1 MSHPAA
7 ETLGEYRY
15 PKLNMARALV
25 HSIVPYVGRLLTII
39 VSGSV
44 ILGCSQLT
52 KPKSNAKA
60 LTRVVVAKP
69 VVLAIVEWDEFV
81 GRLAP
86 IESVQVRARVSGYL
100 ATTSFEEGQL
110 VRAGDI
116 IAVIDQR
123 PFLAEV
129 SRNEANMDAAN
140 ALLIQAKA
148 AVAQSEAEKER
159 AKIRRNLTK
168 KQLDRN
174 EELRKKNATAIQDFE
189 ISEAEYE
196 QAEAE
201 LIVASSRVDSSEAT
215 IVAANAALKIA
226 QANLDLAKLNLQY
239 TEVRSPIDGR
249 ISNRRVTEGN
259 LVSGGT
265 NDSTLLTT
273 VVSLDPIHCYF
284 DADEKTFLK
293 YVQLAREG
301 KRPSSRDVRNP
312 VYVALANEQV
322 GFPHQGHMDFVENRL
337 DEETG
342 TIRGRAILPNG
353 NLDLTPGLFARVRLP
368 GSPRYDATLI
378 PDKAIGT
385 DQADKFV
392 LTVDES
398 DMVVRKVV
406 TLGPISHG
414 LRIIRTGLDG
424 TERVVLSGQQ
434 RARPGTEVAVSVE
447 EVTPGKELLPDEYE
461 PVSQENWL
469 TPKRSA
475 AANVALPTPF
485 VGPTEDRT
493 PTFETKP

>member
-1 MSHPAA
+1 MGSSYVADSNLLKTRLIVLIA
-7 ETLGEYRY
+7 IGGWTL
-15 PKLNMARALV
+15 
-25 HSIVPYVGRLLTII
+25 S
-39 VSGSV
+39 
-44 ILGCSQLT
+44 GCS
-52 KPKSNAKA
+52 KSSNAKSNAKPLA
-60 LTRVVVAKP
+60 SVIVAKP
-69 VVLAIVEWDEFV
+69 VILPIVEWDEFV

-100 ATTSFEEGQL
+100 ATTSFEEGQF
-110 VRAGDI
+110 VRAGDV
-116 IAVIDQR
+116 IASIDQR

-129 SRNEANMDAAN
+129 NRNEANMDAAR
-140 ALLIQAKA
+140 ALLVQANA
-148 AVAQSEAEKER
+148 AVAQSSAEKDR
-159 AKIRRNLTK
+159 AKIRRDLTK
-168 KQLDRN
+168 KQFDRN

-189 ISEAEYE
+189 ISEADYQ

-201 LIVASSRVDSSEAT
+201 LIVAGSRVDSAQAT
-215 IVAANAALKIA
+215 IEAAKAAMNIA

-273 VVSLDPIHCYF
+273 IVSLDPIHCYF

-301 KRPSSRDVRNP
+301 KRPSSREVRNP
-312 VYVALANEQV
+312 VFVALANEQV

-342 TIRGRAILPNG
+342 TIRGRAILPNK
-353 NLDLTPGLFARVRLP
+353 NLDLAPGLFARVRLP
-368 GSPRYDATLI
+368 GSPRYDAILV

-385 DQADKFV
+385 DQADKFL
-392 LTVDES
+392 LTVDENNK
-398 DMVVRKVV
+398 VIRKVV

-424 TERVVLSGQQ
+424 TERVILSGQQ
-434 RARPGTEVAVSVE
+434 RARPGNEVTVSVE
-447 EVTPGKELLPDEYE
+447 EVTPGREFLPDEYE

-469 TPKRSA
+469 TPKRTA
-475 AANVALPTPF
+475 AGNVAIPERSSGGIEAPT
-485 VGPTEDRT
+485 TAI
-493 PTFETKP
+493 ETKP

>member
-1 MSHPAA
+1 MDFSYVADSNLLK
-7 ETLGEYRY
+7 TRL
-15 PKLNMARALV
+15 
-25 HSIVPYVGRLLTII
+25 IVFIAIGVWTI
-39 VSGSV
+39 S
-44 ILGCSQLT
+44 GCSQST
-52 KPKSNAKA
+52 NAKTNA
-60 LTRVVVAKP
+60 KPLPNVVVAKP
-69 VVLAIVEWDEFV
+69 VILPIVEWDEFV

-116 IAVIDQR
+116 IASIDQR

-129 SRNEANMDAAN
+129 TRNEANMDAAK
-140 ALLIQAKA
+140 ALLVQANA
-148 AVAQSEAEKER
+148 AVAQSIAEKDR
-159 AKIRRNLTK
+159 AKIRRDLTK
-168 KQLDRN
+168 KQFDRN

-189 ISEAEYE
+189 ISEADYQ

-201 LIVASSRVDSSEAT
+201 LIVAGSRVDSAQAT
-215 IVAANAALKIA
+215 IAAAKAAMNIA

-273 VVSLDPIHCYF
+273 IVSLDPIHCYF

-301 KRPSSRDVRNP
+301 KRPSSREVRNP
-312 VYVALANEQV
+312 VFVALANEQV

-342 TIRGRAILPNG
+342 TIRGRAILPNK
-353 NLDLTPGLFARVRLP
+353 NLDFAPGLFARVRLP
-368 GSPRYDATLI
+368 GSPRYDAILI

-385 DQADKFV
+385 DQADKFL
-392 LTVDES
+392 LTVDENNK
-398 DMVVRKVV
+398 VVRKVV

-424 TERVVLSGQQ
+424 TERVILSGQQ
-434 RARPGTEVAVSVE
+434 RARPGNEVTVTVE
-447 EVTPGKELLPDEYE
+447 AVTPGKEFLPDEYE

-475 AANVALPTPF
+475 AGNVAIPESSKAGAEAPA
-485 VGPTEDRT
+485 PAI
-493 PTFETKP
+493 ETKP

>member
-1 MSHPAA
+1 MTA
-7 ETLGEYRY
+7 
-15 PKLNMARALV
+15 
-25 HSIVPYVGRLLTII
+25 
-39 VSGSV
+39 
-44 ILGCSQLT
+44 
-52 KPKSNAKA
+52 
-60 LTRVVVAKP
+60 VVVAKP
-69 VVLAIVEWDEFV
+69 VILPIVEWDEFV

-100 ATTSFEEGQL
+100 ASTSFEEGQL

-116 IAVIDQR
+116 VAVIDQR

-129 SRNEANMDAAN
+129 TRNEANMDAAK
-140 ALLIQAKA
+140 ALLIQATA
-148 AVAQSEAEKER
+148 AVAQSMAEKER
-159 AKIRRNLTK
+159 AKIRRDLTK
-168 KQLDRN
+168 KQFDRN
-174 EELRKKNATAIQDFE
+174 EELRKKDATAIQDFE

-201 LIVASSRVDSSEAT
+201 LLVAGSRVDSAEAT
-215 IVAANAALKIA
+215 IAAARAAINIA

-249 ISNRRVTEGN
+249 ISNRRITEGN

-273 VVSLDPIHCYF
+273 IVSLDPIHCYF

-301 KRPSSRDVRNP
+301 KRPSSREVRNP
-312 VYVALANEQV
+312 VFVALANEQV

-342 TIRGRAILPNG
+342 TIRGRAILPNK

-368 GSPRYDATLI
+368 GSPRYDAILI

-385 DQADKFV
+385 DQADKFI

-398 DMVVRKVV
+398 NKVLRKVV

-434 RARPGTEVAVSVE
+434 RARPGTEVAVTVE
-447 EVTPGKELLPDEYE
+447 VVTPGKELLPDEYE
-461 PVSQENWL
+461 PVSRENWL

-475 AANVALPTPF
+475 AGNVAIPTASDASTKGQVPAN
-485 VGPTEDRT
+485 
-493 PTFETKP
+493 ETKP

>member
-1 MSHPAA
+1 MQRLFLTVFQSKSLKPI
-7 ETLGEYRY
+7 L
-15 PKLNMARALV
+15 LL
-25 HSIVPYVGRLLTII
+25 SIAIECWSLA
-39 VSGSV
+39 
-44 ILGCSQLT
+44 GCSQTNPKTDAKPLT
-52 KPKSNAKA
+52 A
-60 LTRVVVAKP
+60 VVVAKP
-69 VVLAIVEWDEFV
+69 VILPIVEWDEFV

-100 ATTSFEEGQL
+100 ASTSFEEGQL

-116 IAVIDQR
+116 VAVIDQR

-129 SRNEANMDAAN
+129 TRNEANMDAAK
-140 ALLIQAKA
+140 ALLIQASA
-148 AVAQSEAEKER
+148 AVAQSMAEKER
-159 AKIRRNLTK
+159 AKIRRDLTK
-168 KQLDRN
+168 KQFDRN
-174 EELRKKNATAIQDFE
+174 EELRKKDATAIQDFE

-201 LIVASSRVDSSEAT
+201 LLVAGSRVDSAEAT
-215 IVAANAALKIA
+215 IAAARAAINIA
-226 QANLDLAKLNLQY
+226 QANLDLAMLNLQY

-249 ISNRRVTEGN
+249 ISNRRITEGN

-273 VVSLDPIHCYF
+273 IVSLDPIHCYF

-301 KRPSSRDVRNP
+301 KRPSSREVRNP
-312 VYVALANEQV
+312 VFVALANEQV

-342 TIRGRAILPNG
+342 TIRGRAILPNK

-368 GSPRYDATLI
+368 GSPRYDAILI

-385 DQADKFV
+385 DQADKFI

-398 DMVVRKVV
+398 NKVLRKVV

-434 RARPGTEVAVSVE
+434 RARPGTEVAVTVDV
-447 EVTPGKELLPDEYE
+447 VTPGKELLPDEYE

-475 AANVALPTPF
+475 AGNVVIPTASDASIKDQVPAN
-485 VGPTEDRT
+485 
-493 PTFETKP
+493 ETKP

>member
-1 MSHPAA
+1 MFQSKSLKPI
-7 ETLGEYRY
+7 L
-15 PKLNMARALV
+15 LL
-25 HSIVPYVGRLLTII
+25 SIAIECWSLA
-39 VSGSV
+39 
-44 ILGCSQLT
+44 GCSQTNPKTDAKPLT
-52 KPKSNAKA
+52 A
-60 LTRVVVAKP
+60 VVVAKP
-69 VVLAIVEWDEFV
+69 VILPIVEWDEFV

-100 ATTSFEEGQL
+100 ASTSFEEGQL

-116 IAVIDQR
+116 VAVIDQR

-129 SRNEANMDAAN
+129 TRNEANMDAAK
-140 ALLIQAKA
+140 ALLIQASA
-148 AVAQSEAEKER
+148 AVAQSMAEKER
-159 AKIRRNLTK
+159 AKIRRDLTK
-168 KQLDRN
+168 KQFDRN
-174 EELRKKNATAIQDFE
+174 EELRKKDATAIQDFE

-201 LIVASSRVDSSEAT
+201 LLVAGSRVDSAEAT
-215 IVAANAALKIA
+215 IAAARAAINIA
-226 QANLDLAKLNLQY
+226 QANLDLAMLNLQY

-249 ISNRRVTEGN
+249 ISNRRITEGN

-273 VVSLDPIHCYF
+273 IVSLDPIHCYF

-301 KRPSSRDVRNP
+301 KRPSSREVRNP
-312 VYVALANEQV
+312 VFVALANEQV

-342 TIRGRAILPNG
+342 TIRGRAILPNK

-368 GSPRYDATLI
+368 GSPRYDAILI

-385 DQADKFV
+385 DQADKFI

-398 DMVVRKVV
+398 NKVLRKVV

-434 RARPGTEVAVSVE
+434 RARPGTEVAVTVDV
-447 EVTPGKELLPDEYE
+447 VTPGKELLPDEYE

-475 AANVALPTPF
+475 AGNVVIPTASDASIKDQVPAN
-485 VGPTEDRT
+485 
-493 PTFETKP
+493 ETKP